1 MSADVSSSPAP
12 PRASHAT
19 AARLLGNGRSVVGV
33 DLDEAGLEKLARV
46 DPDRVGT
53 VVGDVAERSTHE
65 RAADAAEELGQLRGW
80 VNGAGIWAKTRA
92 HDFAE
97 EDLDRIL
104 AVNLKGSILG
114 CSVAC
119 ARFLTGGEGG
129 AIVNVSSIEA
139 IVGFPDA
146 VAYEAS
152 KGGIDA
158 LTRQVAVDYGP
169 AGIRCNGVRPGAIMT
184 PLADVYLEAYAEDRE
199 DAPVVARPQPTWSR
213 RRRGG
218 RCGRD
223 HLPPLRG
230 RAVRLRR
237 ACQRRRWRDRA
248 LLRYAP
254 APDLEAVCERALRHA
269 GAAEAAGGR
278 RAVGR
283 RLEVDRLPGTQRR
296 PGAAREAGDARA
308 MLRAASELGYRPHA
322 AARGLKRA
330 ETGALGLL
338 VPPLTNP
345 VYVRIIRG
353 AFERAL
359 ERDFVVLLVEDVDP
373 SQADR
378 TASRL
383 VQAGESTGS

>member
-1 MSADVSSSPAP
+1 VSADVFVVTGAASGI
-12 PRASHAT
+12 SHAT

-199 DAPVVARPQPTWSR
+199 EMLQS
-213 RRRGG
+213 
-218 RCGRD
+218 
-223 HLPPLRG
+223 
-230 RAVRLRR
+230 
-237 ACQRRRWRDRA
+237 WRDLSPLGLVGDA
-248 LLRYAP
+248 DDVAAVITFLLSEDARFVSGELVNVDAGATARCFRYAP
-254 APDLEAVCERALRHA
+254 APDL
-269 GAAEAAGGR
+269 GG
-278 RAVGR
+278 
-283 RLEVDRLPGTQRR
+283 
-296 PGAAREAGDARA
+296 
-308 MLRAASELGYRPHA
+308 
-322 AARGLKRA
+322 GL
-330 ETGALGLL
+330 
-338 VPPLTNP
+338 
-345 VYVRIIRG
+345 
-353 AFERAL
+353 
-359 ERDFVVLLVEDVDP
+359 
-373 SQADR
+373 
-378 TASRL
+378 
-383 VQAGESTGS
+383 